1 MSNMEIKEP
10 PGDGA
15 LPVADMR
22 WLWGYVWRYRR
33 AAAGA
38 LICGAVGGLAAAAE
52 PYLVALIIDRLRA
65 GVVLEDLIGYGLALI
80 GAAIVT
86 VIAFFGQRYYS
97 GQVAYFVNYDVRR
110 DLFENLLRL
119 DQAFFR
125 RNPTGDLISRMYTD
139 LDMIWR
145 LLAIGF
151 TRFSSAFV
159 TLMVAL
165 VLLGTVSLPLTVV
178 VFVVL
183 IISTAFQVW
192 AGLALSPVFERV
204 QEQAGTLSTLVQD
217 AFSGI
222 QTIKTYAQ
230 EEGVAKAFARENDE
244 YRTRWLYFKRR
255 NEPVGML
262 PNMIAELTAGIV
274 VVIGGIFTLQGSL
287 TLGDFVQFL
296 IYLAMIATVLLQL
309 GTIYQR
315 YQQTK
320 GALTRLT
327 LLLQPPQIKT
337 AVDALPMPEACGEI
351 RFENVGIREGGTWLL
366 RGIHLTIPAGQT
378 VALVGPTGCGK
389 SLLVNLLARV
399 NDPDEGRILIDGQ
412 DIRQM
417 PLDDLRAMLAFVPQS
432 TFLFSQPVH
441 ANIRMGSTQ
450 VSDDE
455 LDEAIH
461 ISRLSN
467 DLPQLPHGLDTLVGE
482 KGVMLSGG
490 QKQRVAIARAL
501 VREPVI
507 LVLDDALSSVDT
519 RTAADILAGL
529 RRVLRSRTSIII
541 AHRMATV
548 KDADC
553 IVVLEAGHVVEQ
565 GSHTALVARAG
576 VYAAMVARELSQEE
590 ASAYDYA

>member
-1 MSNMEIKEP
+1 MNAFPQSVP
-10 PGDGA
+10 SSQYT
-15 LPVADMR
+15 ADMR
-22 WLWGYVWRYRR
+22 WLWGYVLRYRR
-33 AAAGA
+33 ASVFA
-38 LICGAVGGLAAAAE
+38 LLSGAVGGLAAAAE
-52 PYLVALIIDRLRA
+52 PYLVSLIIQRLEQ
-65 GVVLEDLIGYGLALI
+65 GVVLEDLLGYGLAI
-80 GAAIVT
+80 VGAALVSIV
-86 VIAFFGQRYYS
+86 AFFGQRYYS
-97 GQVAYFVNYDVRR
+97 GQVAYFATFDIRH
-110 DLFENLLRL
+110 DLFENLLLL

-125 RNPTGDLISRMYTD
+125 RNPTGDLISRMHTD
-139 LDMIWR
+139 LDMVWR
-145 LLAIGF
+145 FLTIGF

-159 TLMVAL
+159 TLVVVL
-165 VLLGTVSLPLTVV
+165 VLLGTVSLPLTLI

-183 IISTAFQVW
+183 IVSTSFQVW

-230 EEGVAKAFARENDE
+230 ENGVAGAFARENDE
-244 YRTRWLYFKRR
+244 YRRRWLYFKRR

-274 VVIGGIFTLQGSL
+274 VVVGGIFTLQRVL

-320 GALTRLT
+320 GALARLT
-327 LLLQPPQIKT
+327 LLLQPAQITTT
-337 AVDALPMPEACGEI
+337 AAANAMTAPCGEI
-351 RFENVGIREGGTWLL
+351 RFETVSVREGDKWLL
-366 RGIHLTIPAGQT
+366 RGVDLTIPAGQT
-378 VALVGPTGCGK
+378 VALVGATGCGK

-399 NDPDEGRILIDGQ
+399 TDPDEGRVLIDGQ
-412 DIRQM
+412 DIRQL
-417 PLDDLRAMLAFVPQS
+417 PLEDLRAMLAFVPQS

-441 ANIRMGSTQ
+441 ANIRMGSLHVT
-450 VSDDE
+450 DDE
-455 LDEAIH
+455 LEEAIH
-461 ISRLSN
+461 TSRLSN

-501 VREPVI
+501 VREPQI

-529 RRVLRSRTSIII
+529 RNVLRSRTSIII

-548 KDADC
+548 KDADSI
-553 IVVLEAGHVVEQ
+553 IVMDSGRIVEQ
-565 GSHTALVARAG
+565 GNHADLLAQG
-576 VYAAMVARELSQEE
+576 GLYAAMVNRELSQE
-590 ASAYDYA
+590 AALAHGLA

>member
-1 MSNMEIKEP
+1 MNTPTES
-10 PGDGA
+10 DLA
-15 LPVADMR
+15 THPVADMR
-22 WLWGYVWRYRR
+22 WLQGYVLRYRW
-33 AAAGA
+33 AALWA
-38 LICGAVGGLAAAAE
+38 LLCGAIGGLAAAIE
-52 PYLVALIIDRLRA
+52 PYLVALIVDRLEQ
-65 GVVLEDLIGYGLALI
+65 GVVLEDLVNYGILMI
-80 GAAIVT
+80 GAAIVA

-97 GQVAYFVNYDVRR
+97 GQVAYFASYDIRR
-110 DLFENLLRL
+110 DLFENLLLL

-125 RNPTGDLISRMYTD
+125 ANPTGDLISRMYID

-145 LLAIGF
+145 LLTIGF

-159 TLMVAL
+159 TLIVAL
-165 VLLGTVSLPLTVV
+165 VLLGTVSPSLTLV
-178 VFVVL
+178 VFIVL
-183 IISTAFQVW
+183 FVSTAFQVW

-204 QEQAGTLSTLVQD
+204 QDQAGNLSTLVQD

-230 EEGVAKAFARENDE
+230 ESGVARAFARENAE
-244 YRTRWLYFKRR
+244 YRRRWLYFKRR

-262 PNMIAELTAGIV
+262 PNMISELTAGV
-274 VVIGGIFTLQGSL
+274 VVVVGGVFTLQGTL

-296 IYLAMIATVLLQL
+296 IYLAMISTVLLQL

-315 YQQTK
+315 YQQTR

-327 LLLQPPQIKT
+327 LLLQRPQIKDSDQREPT
-337 AVDALPMPEACGEI
+337 VTPCGEI
-351 RFENVGIREGGTWLL
+351 RFEKVGVREGDKWLL
-366 RGIHLTIPAGQT
+366 QDINLTIAAGQT
-378 VALVGPTGCGK
+378 IALVGPTGCGK

-399 NDPDEGRILIDGQ
+399 SDPDEGRILIDGR
-412 DIRQM
+412 DIRTI
-417 PLDDLRAMLAFVPQS
+417 PLNELRAMLAFVPQS

-441 ANIRMGSTQ
+441 ANIRMGSATIT
-450 VSDDE
+450 DDD
-455 LDEAIH
+455 LTEAIH

-467 DLPQLPHGLDTLVGE
+467 DLPQLPQGLDTLVGE

-519 RTAADILAGL
+519 RTSADILADL
-529 RRVLRSRTSIII
+529 RQVLRSRTSIII

-548 KDADC
+548 KDADF
-553 IVVLEAGHVVEQ
+553 IVVMESGHVVES
-565 GSHTALVARAG
+565 GSHAQLVERG
-576 VYAAMVARELSQEE
+576 GLYSAMVSRELSQET
-590 ASAYDYA
+590 AVSYDLT

>member
-1 MSNMEIKEP
+1 MRTSTESDVP
-10 PGDGA
+10 TQ
-15 LPVADMR
+15 PVADMR
-22 WLWGYVWRYRR
+22 WLYGYVMRYRR
-33 AAAGA
+33 AAILSLAYGA
-38 LICGAVGGLAAAAE
+38 IGGLAAASE
-52 PYLVALIIDRLRA
+52 PYLVALIIDRLA
-65 GVVLEDLIGYGLALI
+65 QGVILEDLIGYGVMMI
-80 GAAIVT
+80 GAAIVA
-86 VIAFFGQRYYS
+86 VIAFFGQRHYS
-97 GQVAYFVNYDVRR
+97 GQVAYYASFDIRR
-110 DLFENLLRL
+110 DLFDNLLLL

-125 RNPTGDLISRMYTD
+125 SNATGDLISRMYID

-145 LLAIGF
+145 LLTIGF
-151 TRFSSAFV
+151 TRFSSALV
-159 TLMVAL
+159 TLIVAL
-165 VLLGTVSLPLTVV
+165 TLLSTVSPSLTLV
-178 VFVVL
+178 VFIVL
-183 IISTAFQVW
+183 FISTGLQVW

-230 EEGVAKAFARENDE
+230 EAGVARTFARENAE
-244 YRTRWLYFKRR
+244 YRRRWLYFKRR

-262 PNMIAELTAGIV
+262 PNMISELTAGV
-274 VVIGGIFTLQGSL
+274 VVVVGGVFTVQGTL

-315 YQQTK
+315 YQQTR

-327 LLLQPPQIKT
+327 LLLQSPHIKDSAGN
-337 AVDALPMPEACGEI
+337 AVVDTPYGEI
-351 RFENVGIREGGTWLL
+351 RFEGIGVREGDKWLL
-366 RGIHLTIPAGQT
+366 RDIDLTIPGGQT

-399 NDPDEGRILIDGQ
+399 TDPDEGRILIDGQ
-412 DIRQM
+412 DIRTIS
-417 PLDDLRAMLAFVPQS
+417 LHELRAKLAFVPQS

-441 ANIRMGSTQ
+441 ANIRMGSVGLT
-450 VSDDE
+450 DDD
-455 LDEAIH
+455 LAEAIH

-519 RTAADILAGL
+519 RTSADILGDL
-529 RRVLRSRTSIII
+529 RQVLRSRTSIII

-548 KDADC
+548 KDADLI
-553 IVVLEAGHVVEQ
+553 IVMESGQIIERGTHAELVECAG
-565 GSHTALVARAG
+565 L
-576 VYAAMVARELSQEE
+576 YAAMVSRELSQDT
-590 ASAYDYA
+590 AYANGLT